1 MTVFALRHP
10 CSCFPLR
17 RLPPIKGVAITD
29 KITIIQDCDQGDEFY
44 KSTFFLE
51 DGAEESFIGT
61 EFTLKGL

>member
-1 MTVFALRHP
+1 
-10 CSCFPLR
+10 
-17 RLPPIKGVAITD
+17 VAITD